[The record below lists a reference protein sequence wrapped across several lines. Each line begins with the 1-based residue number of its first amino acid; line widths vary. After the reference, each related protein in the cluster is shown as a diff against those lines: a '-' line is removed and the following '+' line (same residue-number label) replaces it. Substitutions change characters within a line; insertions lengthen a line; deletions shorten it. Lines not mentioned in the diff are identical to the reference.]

1 MTVESD
7 RSVLRRFGEWAVPLR
22 EEQLQLDLARNEWAL
37 RLDVSLVVEALRHG
51 PEAEC

>member
-7 RSVLRRFGEWAVPLR
+7 RSVLRRFGECAVTLR
-22 EEQLQLDLARNEWAL
+22 EKQLQLDLARNEWAL